1 MSEEIKLA
9 EILYTTLTGT
19 VIPVVILW
27 LQRVS
32 WPAHYKFGLAAALSV
47 IAATLMSIIDGT
59 LTPTNM
65 VSNFVN
71 IFTVSQTV
79 YFTFFRALNLHAFFY
94 PQDALANKAKDAI
107 TQSIEHAV
115 AKEDAAKI
123 LDSNEP
129 DELVVSINIEKT
141 EG

>member
-32 WPAHYKFGLAAALSV
+32 WPAYYKFGMAVALSV
-47 IAATLMSIIDGT
+47 IAATLMGIIDGT
-59 LTPTNM
+59 TSP
-65 VSNFVN
+65 SNTIATFVN

-79 YFTFFRALNLHAFFY
+79 YFTFFRALNLHAFLY
-94 PQDALANKAKDAI
+94 PQDALANRTKDAVVGI
-107 TQSIEHAV
+107 METAIP
-115 AKEDAAKI
+115 KEEAAKI
-123 LDSNEP
+123 LDTNQPE
-129 DELVVSINIEKT
+129 ELVVTLNVEKT